1 MPTQRPARGH
11 LPSHSGDFANEMR
24 SWRKLSSGPGIDLKS
39 VADADED
46 NVKSILTKL
55 RVWLASV
62 FHQTGPTTRQGLR
75 TRPSTRRRILALL
88 IICACFLYF
97 WIPFRPKSNS
107 TSTPRFE
114 AQEAPLPEPPKRKLR
129 AVSHT
134 YRPNGFLE
142 VNPNG
147 THPIF
152 DLISKAEASWYAK
165 LRKASSTFQEALE
178 EYVRRYH
185 RPPPRGFDKW
195 WEYVQENKVQLPDEY
210 DIINERLEPFWGIRP
225 HDLRRTMA
233 DWEDRSDIPVMV
245 FGKSAGRPIRILKN
259 GMPEAQADSFEEALR
274 DRLNI
279 LLDVEDDLPEFR
291 AIISPGDTPNL
302 LKDWELIQEA
312 REAARKGTFIDID
325 GPPPVKHGWLSAC
338 EPHTPAHR
346 RPFDFYGPVPVD
358 LMHKKKKT
366 FIHDHRAT
374 MDPCYHPAL
383 LFTGG
388 QFLSHYEGPSPHRVL
403 IPQFSS
409 STTLLHYDLL
419 PIPPSGWG
427 EERRDIPWEHK
438 YDERLLW
445 RGVNTGMM
453 CTPHTR
459 WRQSQRFRLV
469 DMMNSMDGDIK
480 VLPPP
485 KEGEENNQVG
495 EGVKWPKVRIN
506 PAMMDISFAGSP
518 VQCEE
523 PTCEELKSQFDW
535 RKRMDTSESSRY
547 KYVIDVDGNGWSSR
561 FKRLM
566 ASNSLIFKSTVYP
579 EWFVDRIQPWVHYVP
594 IAYDYSDL
602 YDAFIFFRGDITGA
616 GNHDELAKKIALAG
630 SKWASTFWRQEDATA
645 YMFRLLLEYARLI
658 SLDRDAMSMNL
669 ADYGL

>member
-1 MPTQRPARGH
+1 MPTQRLARGH

-62 FHQTGPTTRQGLR
+62 LHLTGPTTRQGLR
-75 TRPSTRRRILALL
+75 TRPSTRRRNIALL
-88 IICACFLYF
+88 IVCACLLYF
-97 WIPFRPKSNS
+97 YIPSRPKSNS
-107 TSTPRFE
+107 ASTSRFE
-114 AQEAPLPEPPKRKLR
+114 AQEAPRPEPPKRKIR
-129 AVSHT
+129 AASHT
-134 YRPNGFLE
+134 YRPDGRRLRGM
-142 VNPNG
+142 PNYEKRVLLSKRHWKSTSVDITALHQG
-147 THPIF
+147 
-152 DLISKAEASWYAK
+152 DLISDGNTYK
-165 LRKASSTFQEALE
+165 
-178 EYVRRYH
+178 
-185 RPPPRGFDKW
+185 
-195 WEYVQENKVQLPDEY
+195 
-210 DIINERLEPFWGIRP
+210 
-225 HDLRRTMA
+225 RT
-233 DWEDRSDIPVMV
+233 
-245 FGKSAGRPIRILKN
+245 SAGRPIRILKN

-325 GPPPVKHGWLSAC
+325 GPPPMKHGWLSAC

-346 RPFDFYGPVPVD
+346 RPLDFYGPVPID
-358 LMHKKKKT
+358 LLHKRKKT

-388 QFLSHYEGPSPHRVL
+388 QFLSHYEGPSPHQVL

-427 EERRDIPWEHK
+427 EERHDIPWEHK

-469 DMMNSMDGDIK
+469 DMASSVDGDIK